1 MGPTPLLTGP
11 PHNSNAKVA
20 GMNEDLDL
28 DGDDYDWLLTIFYIS
43 YIIFEFQALM
53 WKIVPPHIWAALMV
67 FGWWVVPQ
75 CTKSCHSLNL
85 LQGSRL
91 HVPGRCAQ
99 LAGHDVSALLHG
111 SL

>member
-67 FGWWVVPQ
+67 FGWYVIPQ
-75 CTKSCHSLNL
+75 LTTS
-85 LQGSRL
+85 
-91 HVPGRCAQ
+91 
-99 LAGHDVSALLHG
+99 DVSLTESSSGVSSPPARPLRTIG
-111 SL
+111 RA